1 MEKGMATHSSIVAS
15 EIPWTEE
22 PSRVQSMGSQRVRH
36 DTHSL
41 THTHTH
47 TQRQRAIIKRRKVER
62 CQQLVLSILYSQL
75 SSNIFS
81 NQMPLYFL

>member
-1 MEKGMATHSSIVAS
+1 MATHSSIVAS

-47 TQRQRAIIKRRKVER
+47 THTQRQRAIIKKEEKSGKMSAIGTVNTLFPAE
-62 CQQLVLSILYSQL
+62 QQHI
-75 SSNIFS
+75 
-81 NQMPLYFL
+81 

>member
-1 MEKGMATHSSIVAS
+1 MEKGMAAHSSIVAS

-22 PSRVQSMGSQRVRH
+22 PSRVLSMGSQRVRH
-36 DTHSL
+36 DTH

-47 TQRQRAIIKRRKVER
+47 TEEEGYNKKKRRKVER